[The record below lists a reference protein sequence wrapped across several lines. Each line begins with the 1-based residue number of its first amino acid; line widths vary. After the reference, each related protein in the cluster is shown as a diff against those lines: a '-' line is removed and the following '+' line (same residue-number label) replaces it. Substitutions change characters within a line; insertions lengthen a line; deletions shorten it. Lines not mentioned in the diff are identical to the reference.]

1 MISATLLTATACYIG
16 AQIFKALRLYFILG
30 AYRIKLLVMFIVC
43 STGVICSYLMGGGK
57 PFIYELLVAFPLFL
71 FFRIPFLASFYSL
84 IVLRIFDAVLLLL
97 CIPIFKGQLSNH
109 LIVFLVTLT
118 VVCWLLIST
127 LPVIINRAEKRILIS
142 PVYKPFFTHAIR
154 QLVTLKKEL
163 ANLAFGRKGT
173 IPLTVLLTALIWFLE
188 IISLGIITGN
198 ISSGGQAVVNRIAGS
213 LGIIS
218 ANHVRVDYN
227 ELVLALG
234 SFTIITFVAVS
245 VRKLKRK

>member
-1 MISATLLTATACYIG
+1 MISASLLTATACYIG
-16 AQIFKALRLYFILG
+16 AQIFKALRLYFVLG
-30 AYRIKLLVMFIVC
+30 AYRIRLIVLFILC
-43 STGVICSYLMGGGK
+43 STGVVCSYLMGGGK
-57 PFIYELLVAFPLFL
+57 PLIYELLVALPLFF
-71 FFRIPFLASFYSL
+71 FFRIPFVASLYSL
-84 IVLRIFDAVLLLL
+84 IVLRIFDALLLLL

-109 LIVFLVTLT
+109 LIVFLVSLT
-118 VVCWLLIST
+118 AVCWLLIST
-127 LPVIINRAEKRILIS
+127 LPVIINRIEKRILIS

-163 ANLAFGRKGT
+163 GNLAFGRKGT
-173 IPLTVLLTALIWFLE
+173 LPLTVLLTALIWFLE

-198 ISSGGQAVVNRIAGS
+198 IFSGGQAVVNRIAGS

-234 SFTIITFVAVS
+234 SFTIITFVAAS

>member
-1 MISATLLTATACYIG
+1 MISASLLTATACYIG
-16 AQIFKALRLYFILG
+16 AQIFKALRLYFVLG
-30 AYRIKLLVMFIVC
+30 AYRIRLIVLFILC
-43 STGVICSYLMGGGK
+43 STGVVCSYLMGGK
-57 PFIYELLVAFPLFL
+57 PLIYELLVALPLFF
-71 FFRIPFLASFYSL
+71 FFRIPFVASLYSL
-84 IVLRIFDAVLLLL
+84 IVLRIFDALLLLL

-109 LIVFLVTLT
+109 LIVFLVSLT
-118 VVCWLLIST
+118 AVCWLLIST
-127 LPVIINRAEKRILIS
+127 LPVIINRIEKRILIS

-163 ANLAFGRKGT
+163 GNLSFGRKGT
-173 IPLTVLLTALIWFLE
+173 LPLTVLLTALIWFLE
-188 IISLGIITGN
+188 ILSLGIITGN
-198 ISSGGQAVVNRIAGS
+198 IFSGGQAVVNRIAGS

-218 ANHVRVDYN
+218 ANLVRVDYN